1 MPALPDTPAAPPRH
15 ARFQWSAQTQCFC
28 GAERLELGA
37 GDAESAPKANE
48 TPQQINT
55 RTLRALYRGLRDGH
69 EIRMTSDG
77 VDLLPTTPPFTPSLQ
92 CQTSGSGGAP
102 KAIRRS
108 HASWI
113 ASFEVNRARFP
124 LTAEDSYA
132 VLGRLMHSLA
142 LYATL
147 EAAHIGADLHLLADL
162 RPATQRRLMAQ
173 AGVTTLY
180 ATPAQLKLLLRAEAT
195 PLPALRRIICGGG
208 FLDADLRAAM
218 ASDLPHVEILE
229 FYGASETSFITLTDA
244 QTPQGSVGR
253 AYPQVEIQIAP
264 LNGEAQIGEAQIG
277 EVWVKSPYLFEGYAM
292 GESAETRWQDGFLT
306 VGELGW
312 LDPQGYLYLA
322 GRKRRMVLIA
332 DQNTFPEEI
341 ESFLLAQA
349 GVAHC
354 AVIARPDPA
363 RGHHLVA
370 VIGGPQDADLAAT
383 LDTASRA
390 EFGPLK
396 APKRYIFMEDFPCLA
411 SGKPDM
417 AALALR
423 IDG

>member
-1 MPALPDTPAAPPRH
+1 MPALPDTPAAPPRQAH
-15 ARFQWSAQTQCFC
+15 FQWSAQTQCFC
-28 GAERLELGA
+28 GAERLEWGA
-37 GDAESAPKANE
+37 DDAQSAPDANE
-48 TPQQINT
+48 TPQQFNT

-77 VDLLPTTPPFTPSLQ
+77 VDLLPAPSTPSLQ

-108 HASWI
+108 QASWI
-113 ASFEVNRARFP
+113 ASFEINRARFP
-124 LTAEDSYA
+124 LTAEDRYA

-173 AGVTTLY
+173 SGVTTLY

-208 FLDADLRAAM
+208 FLDADLRAAL
-218 ASDLPHVEILE
+218 AQDLPHVEIFE

-244 QTPQGSVGR
+244 QTPEGSVGR
-253 AYPQVEIQIAP
+253 AYPQVEIKIAP
-264 LNGEAQIGEAQIG
+264 LNGEVQIG

-354 AVIARPDPA
+354 AVIAQPDPA

-370 VIGGPQDADLAAT
+370 VIGGAPDADLAAK

-396 APKRYIFMEDFPCLA
+396 APKRYVFIEDFPCLA
-411 SGKPDM
+411 SGKPDIT
-417 AALALR
+417 ALALR